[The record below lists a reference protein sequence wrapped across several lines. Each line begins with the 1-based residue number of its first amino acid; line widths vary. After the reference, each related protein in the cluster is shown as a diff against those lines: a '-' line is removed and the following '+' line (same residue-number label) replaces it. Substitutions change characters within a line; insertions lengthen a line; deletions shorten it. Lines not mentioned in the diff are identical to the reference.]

1 MNIAENVLDLIGKT
15 PVVRI
20 SKITAN
26 CYGSV
31 YAKMESENPAGSV
44 KDRLAWAMITS
55 AEEKGLINPDTQII
69 EPTSGNTGIGLA
81 MVCAVK
87 GYKLMVA
94 MPESMSPER
103 VSIMRMYGA
112 EVILTPAAQGMRGAI
127 EKAESL
133 ASYYPNSY
141 IPYQFSNE
149 ANARMHYQTTG
160 PEIFNAFDG
169 NLQAFVAGVGTG
181 GTISGA
187 GQYLKEHIPG
197 IKVFAVEPEDSA
209 VLSGKSPGTHRI
221 QGIGA
226 GFIPPVYKPDIPDG
240 IITVSFQNAFDT
252 ALKLASQ
259 EGILCG
265 ISSGA
270 NVYAAMQL
278 AMNFE
283 NVGKN
288 ILTVI
293 CDTGERYLT
302 NLAESNNNNGNTSGN
317 EKKATERNR

>member
-1 MNIAENVLDLIGKT
+1 
-15 PVVRI
+15 
-20 SKITAN
+20 
-26 CYGSV
+26 
-31 YAKMESENPAGSV
+31 
-44 KDRLAWAMITS
+44 MIKR
-55 AEEKGLINPDTQII
+55 AEEQGLINPDTQII

-87 GYKLMVA
+87 GYKLMVT

-103 VSIMRMYGA
+103 ISIMRMYGT
-112 EVILTPAAQGMRGAI
+112 EVILTPAGLGMRGAI

-141 IPYQFSNE
+141 IPYQFNNE
-149 ANARMHYQTTG
+149 ANAKMHYQTTG
-160 PEIFNAFDG
+160 PEIYNAFEG
-169 NLQAFVAGVGTG
+169 NLQIFVAGVGTG

-187 GQYLKEHIPG
+187 GNYLKENIPG
-197 IKVFAVEPEDSA
+197 IKIYAVEPEDSA
-209 VLSGKSPGTHRI
+209 VLSGKSPGPHRI

-226 GFIPPVYKPDIPDG
+226 GFIPPVYDPRVADG
-240 IITVSFQNAFDT
+240 IITVSFKNAFDT
-252 ALKLASQ
+252 ALKLASE

-270 NVYAAMQL
+270 NIYAAMQL
-278 AMNFE
+278 AMNFDY
-283 NVGKN
+283 VGKN

-302 NLAESNNNNGNTSGN
+302 NLSESENGNS
-317 EKKATERNR
+317 KP

>member
-1 MNIAENVLDLIGKT
+1 MNVAENILDLIGGT

-20 SKITAN
+20 SKISAN

-31 YAKMESENPAGSV
+31 FAKVESANPGGSV
-44 KDRLAWAMITS
+44 KDRLAFAMIS
-55 AEEKGLINPDTQII
+55 DAETRGLINPDTQII

-87 GYKLMVA
+87 GYRLMVT
-94 MPESMSPER
+94 MPENMSPER
-103 VSIMRMYGA
+103 IGLMRMYGV
-112 EVILTPAAQGMRGAI
+112 EVILTPESQGMRGAI

-133 ASYYPNSY
+133 ASYYPNSF
-141 IPYQFSNE
+141 IPYQFKNE

-160 PEIFNAFDG
+160 PEIMNAFDG
-169 NLQAFVAGVGTG
+169 NLQIFVAGVGTG
-181 GTISGA
+181 GTITGA
-187 GQYLKEHIPG
+187 GRYLKEG
-197 IKVFAVEPEDSA
+197 IEGLKVYAVEPEDSP
-209 VLSGKSPGTHRI
+209 VLSGGKPGPHRI

-226 GFIPPVYKPDIPDG
+226 GFIPPVFDPAIPDG
-240 IITVSFQNAFDT
+240 IIKVSFQDAFDT
-252 ALKLASQ
+252 AIKLAAR

-270 NVYAAMQL
+270 NVFAAIQL
-278 AMNFE
+278 AMQFE

-293 CDTGERYLT
+293 CDTGERYLS
-302 NLAESNNNNGNTSGN
+302 NLSSHATINTIP
-317 EKKATERNR
+317 